1 MNKVTIETKNVKI
14 GQAQNEEALTG
25 ITVIFFENGATA
37 SIDVRG
43 SAPGSRETEL
53 LRPDKTVDNIDAI
66 VLSGGSAFGLE
77 AGCGVMKFLEEKGCG
92 VKVGS
97 VNVPIVC
104 QAILFDLAVG
114 NSKIRPDM
122 EMGKRACQNLS
133 SSFEL
138 GNYGAGCGATVGK
151 ILGPENSMKSGIGY
165 SKIKLRSGVV
175 VEAIIAVN
183 AIGDVFDQS
192 GILAGAL
199 DSEGCFA
206 DSAKIIMDMDDN
218 QEFLNSNTTI
228 GCIITNAKLDKA
240 KCQKVSQVAHNGL
253 AQSISPIHTSM
264 DGDTI
269 FTAATGEVE
278 GNLDSIC
285 IAAQLAT
292 KNAVISAV
300 KHAKGVQNLKSYE
313 DIKKTCK

>member
-1 MNKVTIETKNVKI
+1 MNKITIETKNVKI
-14 GQAQNEEALTG
+14 GHAQNEEALTG
-25 ITVIFFENGATA
+25 VTVIFFENGATA
-37 SIDVRG
+37 SLDVRG

-53 LRPDKTVDNIDAI
+53 LRPDKTVDSIDAI

-77 AGCGVMKFLEEKGCG
+77 SGCGVMKFLEEKGCG

-114 NSKIRPDM
+114 SSKIRPDVD
-122 EMGKRACQNLS
+122 MGRKACQNLS
-133 SSFEL
+133 SNFEL

-165 SKIKLRSGVV
+165 SKIKLKSGVV

-183 AIGDVFDQS
+183 AVGDIFDQN
-192 GILAGAL
+192 GIIAGAL
-199 DSEGCFA
+199 DSEGNFA
-206 DSAKIIMDMDDN
+206 DSAKLIMDMDDN

-269 FTAATGEVE
+269 FTAATGEIE

-285 IAAQLAT
+285 IAAQIVT
-292 KNAVISAV
+292 KEAVISAV

>member
-122 EMGKRACQNLS
+122 EMGRSACQNLS
-133 SSFEL
+133 SNFEL

-206 DSAKIIMDMDDN
+206 DSAKLIMDMDDN

>member
-122 EMGKRACQNLS
+122 EMGRSACQNLS
-133 SSFEL
+133 SNFEL